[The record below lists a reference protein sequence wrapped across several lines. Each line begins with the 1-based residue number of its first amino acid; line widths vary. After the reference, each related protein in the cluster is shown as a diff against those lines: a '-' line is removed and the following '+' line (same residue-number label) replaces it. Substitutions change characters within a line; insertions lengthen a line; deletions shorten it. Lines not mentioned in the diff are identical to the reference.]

1 MAITLLNV
9 GSGPNTGDG
18 DFWRDAGIKANA
30 NFTSLQTS
38 ITTLQTSISGYAPLA
53 SPPFTG
59 TPTAPTAAGGT
70 NTTQLATTAFVTGAL
85 GSYLTT
91 SVAAATYAVLG
102 GSGAAFTV
110 SPTVPTPSIGDNT
123 TKAIN
128 SAWVTT
134 KLSTYSAPMP
144 VGSLLNANMWEYATN
159 ADLTTIIPLDDT
171 IPTNTEGVQI
181 LSQTWTPASAT
192 NRIEIEFEC
201 FGASGT
207 ADAYR
212 MMAAVFLD
220 GTCIRATASNT
231 GTGVDLRCAVRISFL
246 AGSTTTKTV
255 TVRVGPS
262 AAGTIRLNGTTAAR
276 VFGGTAAATLSIRE
290 YVA

>member
-110 SPTVPTPSIGDNT
+110 SPDCSDAVDWRQQHESNQLGLGHDQALDLLGTYAGGFAAEREPLRVYGQRRFNGDH
-123 TKAIN
+123 
-128 SAWVTT
+128 
-134 KLSTYSAPMP
+134 
-144 VGSLLNANMWEYATN
+144 
-159 ADLTTIIPLDDT
+159 
-171 IPTNTEGVQI
+171 
-181 LSQTWTPASAT
+181 PA
-192 NRIEIEFEC
+192 
-201 FGASGT
+201 
-207 ADAYR
+207 
-212 MMAAVFLD
+212 
-220 GTCIRATASNT
+220 
-231 GTGVDLRCAVRISFL
+231 
-246 AGSTTTKTV
+246 
-255 TVRVGPS
+255 
-262 AAGTIRLNGTTAAR
+262 
-276 VFGGTAAATLSIRE
+276 
-290 YVA
+290 

>member
-38 ITTLQTSISGYAPLA
+38 ITTLQTSISGYAPLV
-53 SPPFTG
+53 SPTFSGVPAG
-59 TPTAPTAAGGT
+59 PTAAGGT
-70 NTTQLATTAFVTGAL
+70 NTTQFATTAFVTGAL

-110 SPTVPTPSIGDNT
+110 SPTVPTPSISDNT

-134 KLSTYSAPMP
+134 KLATYSAPMP
-144 VGSLLNANMWEYATN
+144 VGSLLNANLWEYTAN

-201 FGASGT
+201 FGASAT

-212 MMAAVFLD
+212 LVAAIFVD
-220 GTCIRATASNT
+220 GTCVRATVSAT
-231 GTGVDLRCAVRISFL
+231 GAGSSLNVTCRVSFL

-262 AAGTIRLNGTTAAR
+262 AAGTIRLNGTSAAR
-276 VFGGTAAATLSIRE
+276 FFGGTAAATLSIRE